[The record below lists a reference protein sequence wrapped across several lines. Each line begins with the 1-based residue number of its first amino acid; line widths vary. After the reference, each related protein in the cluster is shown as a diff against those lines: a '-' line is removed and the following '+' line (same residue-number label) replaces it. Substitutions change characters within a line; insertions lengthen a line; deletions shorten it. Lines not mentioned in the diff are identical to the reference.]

1 MKEFEIMLF
10 LHERRSL
17 TMLSVSTILVKCF
30 VLQIT
35 LFKTVHANEEN
46 GYCGAE
52 FQDKCWCGLTEYDRS
67 QKYVVNCTN
76 GGFADTSVLEHMP
89 ATVQVLI
96 FTGNVLVNLPW
107 NIFGKISE
115 YPKLRV
121 IDMSNNHIREIRGK
135 LAPQHIYLIYFNGQK
150 DLFYTT
156 RPDHLGY
163 R

>member
-1 MKEFEIMLF
+1 MGG
-10 LHERRSL
+10 RSL
-17 TMLSVSTILVKCF
+17 NILSVLAILVSCF

-35 LFKTVHANEEN
+35 LSETVLANEEN

-52 FQDKCWCGLTEYDRS
+52 FQDKCWCGYTQYDRS

-76 GGFADTSVLEHMP
+76 GGFADTSILEHMP
-89 ATVQVLI
+89 SIVQVLI
-96 FTGNVLVNLPW
+96 FTGNVLVTLPW

-135 LAPQHIYLIYFNGQK
+135 LAPHQN
-150 DLFYTT
+150 
-156 RPDHLGY
+156 
-163 R
+163 